1 MRRKLSSAGDG
12 TPLSLRD
19 TSPTGEITSRGSQNK
34 EDIMRVITGSARGR
48 ALETLKGDDIVRP
61 TTDKVKEAVFSS
73 IQFELEGRDFIDV
86 FAGSGQ
92 MGIEALSRGA
102 KSAVFLDSSRK
113 AAQVIERNLKVTN
126 LQQFGTVIIAD
137 SISYLKNTDREFD
150 IAFLDPPYNKGI
162 LQEIMPII
170 AQRMKKTGVIIC
182 ESALNDKIL
191 QKYYKFTLDRERTYG
206 KIRVSTFRHED
217 FI

>member
-1 MRRKLSSAGDG
+1 
-12 TPLSLRD
+12 
-19 TSPTGEITSRGSQNK
+19 
-34 EDIMRVITGSARGR
+34 MRVITGSARGR

-102 KSAVFLDSSRK
+102 RSAVFLDSSKK
-113 AAQVIERNLKVTN
+113 AKAVIERNLKVTN
-126 LQQFGTVIIAD
+126 LQHLATVITAD
-137 SISYLKNTDREFD
+137 SIAFLKNDPREYD

-191 QKYYKFTLDRERTYG
+191 QKYYNFTLDRERTYG
-206 KIRVSTFRHED
+206 KIRVSTYRHVD
-217 FI
+217 FVNEKD

>member
-1 MRRKLSSAGDG
+1 MR
-12 TPLSLRD
+12 
-19 TSPTGEITSRGSQNK
+19 IF
-34 EDIMRVITGSARGR
+34 MRVITGSARGR

-73 IQFELEGRDFIDV
+73 IQFEVEGRDFIDV

-102 KSAVFLDSSRK
+102 KSALFLDMSKK
-113 AAQVIERNLKVTN
+113 AAAVIERNLKVTN
-126 LQQFGTVIIAD
+126 LQHLGTVMCVD
-137 SISYLKNTDREFD
+137 SLAFLRNTPREFD
-150 IAFLDPPYNKGI
+150 VAFLDPPYNKGI
-162 LQEIMPII
+162 LQEAMPLI

-182 ESALNDKIL
+182 ESALNDELL

-206 KIRVSTFRHED
+206 KIRVSTYRHED
-217 FI
+217 FVG